1 MQLSMKCILEEED
14 HGLINTEVEV
24 VWRKMGKEIGS
35 RDSSGKIALRECY
48 WSRDLKGSAF
58 LVAQLVR
65 NLPAVWETWV

>member
-35 RDSSGKIALRECY
+35 RDSSGKIALRE
-48 WSRDLKGSAF
+48 
-58 LVAQLVR
+58 
-65 NLPAVWETWV
+65 